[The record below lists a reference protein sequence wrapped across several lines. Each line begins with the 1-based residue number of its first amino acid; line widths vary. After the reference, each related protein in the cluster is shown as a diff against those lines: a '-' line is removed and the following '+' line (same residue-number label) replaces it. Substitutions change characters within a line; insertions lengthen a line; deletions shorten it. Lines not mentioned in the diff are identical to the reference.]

1 MKTVFADSYYFLAV
15 GNDRDQ
21 GHQRAA
27 EFAASYHGRIVTTE
41 WVLTEVGDALSAPEQ
56 RPQFLSLMELI
67 RSEVNWIVV
76 EASHDLFER
85 GVELLARRLDKAW
98 SLTDCI
104 SFLVMEEHALA
115 EALTAD
121 HHFKQAG
128 FVPLLA

>member
-1 MKTVFADSYYFLAV
+1 MSSPNGNEDRLCRHFLLPRVCQSA
-15 GNDRDQ
+15 GCRT
-21 GHQRAA
+21 
-27 EFAASYHGRIVTTE
+27 VTTE
-41 WVLTEVGDALSAPEQ
+41 WVLIEVADALSAPEQ
-56 RPQFLSLMELI
+56 RPVYLDLLSDLRNDPGL
-67 RSEVNWIVV
+67 VVV

-85 GVELLARRLDKAW
+85 GVDLFARRPDKSW

-104 SFLVMEEHALA
+104 SFLVMEEHGLS